1 MLMVLKVTNSITLIL
16 HCYQKLTHIL
26 QILPSVR
33 DMSSAG
39 GLLDV
44 LKQKMQ
50 QSKDELEKYK
60 EESENMA
67 RNCQEESRR
76 REDAE
81 NEVASLNRKIT
92 LLEEDLERSEERFNL
107 ANGKLSSTS

>member
-1 MLMVLKVTNSITLIL
+1 
-16 HCYQKLTHIL
+16 
-26 QILPSVR
+26 
-33 DMSSAG
+33 MSSAG

-67 RNCQEESRR
+67 RNYQEESRR

-92 LLEEDLERSEERFNL
+92 LLEEDLERSEERFPLCPTLHPSLQLRRGVNSYNISL
-107 ANGKLSSTS
+107 LTSHLFLF

>member
-1 MLMVLKVTNSITLIL
+1 
-16 HCYQKLTHIL
+16 
-26 QILPSVR
+26 
-33 DMSSAG
+33 MSSAG

-67 RNCQEESRR
+67 RNYQEESRR

-107 ANGKLSSTS
+107 ANGKLSSATQAAEESERLVNSLKNKMDQDDGKL